1 VSSSTGSE
9 DGQLSG
15 GGFDLLDFEALVNG
29 VPAVQSLFTTTES
42 ALAYF
47 DDQVLDLG
55 TLSPGSDGLIDLTFD
70 LSLTGHVAGDG
81 FAIDLAVA
89 DAPEPRSAMLPATGL
104 ALVFGLA
111 RRRAPPGSLLVAA
124 SKPIGPS

>member
-29 VPAVQSLFTTTES
+29 VPAVQSVFTTTES

-55 TLSPGSDGLIDLTFD
+55 SPLSGGARRVCLVITIDL
-70 LSLTGHVAGDG
+70 
-81 FAIDLAVA
+81 
-89 DAPEPRSAMLPATGL
+89 
-104 ALVFGLA
+104 
-111 RRRAPPGSLLVAA
+111 
-124 SKPIGPS
+124 

>member
-1 VSSSTGSE
+1 VSSSTESE

-29 VPAVQSLFTTTES
+29 VPAVQSVFTTTES

-55 TLSPGSDGLIDLTFD
+55 SLSPG
-70 LSLTGHVAGDG
+70 
-81 FAIDLAVA
+81 
-89 DAPEPRSAMLPATGL
+89 AM
-104 ALVFGLA
+104 
-111 RRRAPPGSLLVAA
+111 A
-124 SKPIGPS
+124 SST